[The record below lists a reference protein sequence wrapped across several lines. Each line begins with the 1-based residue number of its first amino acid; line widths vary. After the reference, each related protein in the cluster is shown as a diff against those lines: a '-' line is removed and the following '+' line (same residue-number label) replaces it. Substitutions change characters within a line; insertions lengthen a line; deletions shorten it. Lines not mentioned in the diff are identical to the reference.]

1 MADNYRKVHSIKPQ
15 QKRKTP
21 MCARCRRHGIEI
33 PVKDH
38 KPTCPYNECDCD
50 KCKEYLKKK
59 RNSDSYNSNEFASH
73 EDGNFPKDDACYYW
87 CEWLGK
93 IFPEVPPERR
103 EEILIRSGMD
113 VMKSILHLKV
123 NYYRFQHPYS
133 QQLANLPS
141 LMMKHP
147 YCSNICN
154 SFLRSPPFLEMVPAN
169 QATTSPSVASQT
181 DAVAALMSLTR
192 VNMKNLGR

>member
-50 KCKEYLKKK
+50 KCKEYFKKK

-113 VMKSILHLKV
+113 K
-123 NYYRFQHPYS
+123 Q
-133 QQLANLPS
+133 
-141 LMMKHP
+141 
-147 YCSNICN
+147 
-154 SFLRSPPFLEMVPAN
+154 MVPAN